1 MVVERLDAKAD
12 GYGLLRG
19 ARRQLF
25 VAELLEGQ
33 GNDVRVGRVVQLTGS
48 SLHAVDNPAWSPDGT
63 MLAVAASVAEDL
75 AVDTTTAIFVID
87 AGYLECQVSP
97 RRVGPLNGVAGPVVF
112 DSQGDAVVTIG
123 RTDTVVGHSRLLWV
137 PLREGEI
144 VDLAPELDRNV
155 MGGPPYGGPLP
166 QLSDDG
172 SAIVFGA
179 RDRGCTHVY
188 RVSLDGSEPLA
199 KIVGGYERSVS
210 DLVVAPRERLMLAVV
225 ATPYTTG
232 ELVAVRDDKRVLT
245 AFARDVV
252 DDVRVFAPQERV
264 VTSLTDAQST
274 RLCCALM
281 SKARRVRCCWTSTA
295 GLTMLGAQRW
305 IECIFTSRSWSRV
318 AGPWSV

>member
-1 MVVERLDAKAD
+1 MIAFTGLSGGLADGDVGELTAAHDPVVVERLDAKAD

-87 AGYLECQVSP
+87 AGDLECQVSP

-123 RTDTVVGHSRLLWV
+123 RTDTAVGHSRLLWV

-232 ELVAVRDDKRVLT
+232 ETGGSEGRRTGIDGVCARCRGRRACVR
-245 AFARDVV
+245 
-252 DDVRVFAPQERV
+252 P
-264 VTSLTDAQST
+264 
-274 RLCCALM
+274 
-281 SKARRVRCCWTSTA
+281 A
-295 GLTMLGAQRW
+295 G
-305 IECIFTSRSWSRV
+305 
-318 AGPWSV
+318 AGRHLP